1 MCGVTQVHVRRD
13 GREEGGESG
22 GQEREPAG
30 RREEMRWLH
39 TNSDVVGQLVG
50 VVDVLRLRRAR
61 LAQRMAS
68 TQRTD
73 HTHHTQGTT
82 TCPLHRY
89 TSSLPLSSL
98 FSYIFLHHL
107 TSPPLASHPSLLFH
121 PHLLS
126 LCLCIIYDIS
136 LTFSLLYFP

>member
-1 MCGVTQVHVRRD
+1 MCGVTQVHARRD

-50 VVDVLRLRRAR
+50 VVNVLRLRRAR

-73 HTHHTQGTT
+73 HTHHTRGTT
-82 TCPLHRY
+82 TCSYTGTPPLFPCPPY
-89 TSSLPLSSL
+89 SLTSSCIIL
-98 FSYIFLHHL
+98 
-107 TSPPLASHPSLLFH
+107 PPLLQPLTR
-121 PHLLS
+121 LS
-126 LCLCIIYDIS
+126 FFTLTCLLCIIYDIS